1 MQRQISEVASKLIV
15 IFNQTKLQ
23 ELPYDVEIKNV
34 LRSIFKNN
42 EEINYEIIPENE
54 ILIYF
59 INLVFTLF
67 KLKKKIEK
75 NYMIW
80 KLIKFIMKKLKK
92 MLKNWIIVKV

>member
-1 MQRQISEVASKLIV
+1 MRH
-15 IFNQTKLQ
+15 NQTKLQ

-42 EEINYEIIPENE
+42 EAINYEIIPENE